1 MTLKQQ
7 FRQIKKFPD
16 WVYWLP
22 ARFLSLLRHTMRTE
36 IVDPFGVIDAKSP
49 PAITV
54 TWHNRLLF
62 FPAMFARWERE
73 HTVAVI
79 SASRDGQYI
88 ADLVKQF
95 GIESVRGSSSRK
107 AVQVLHGAMGKIGRA
122 HV

>member
-62 FPAMFARWERE
+62 PRDVRQMGTGAYRSRHQRFA
-73 HTVAVI
+73 
-79 SASRDGQYI
+79 
-88 ADLVKQF
+88 
-95 GIESVRGSSSRK
+95 
-107 AVQVLHGAMGKIGRA
+107 
-122 HV
+122 